1 MKIGTSAAS
10 SIAEGV
16 VESVASNLEPGDVFE
31 EKVIL
36 EYVRANFSP
45 DGVFADNELALWAT
59 ENGYKLG
66 E

>member
-1 MKIGTSAAS
+1 
-10 SIAEGV
+10 
-16 VESVASNLEPGDVFE
+16 VFE